1 MIPPLSLYDL
11 PPVLGGLE
19 RPGSFLGQ
27 GSSCVTLV
35 VPLLF
40 PKMVVPQN
48 HPKLVIICYYQW
60 ENQWFEVPILSE
72 TSI

>member
-1 MIPPLSLYDL
+1 MIPHYLSMTCPQSWVVWKDL
-11 PPVLGGLE
+11 ALF
-19 RPGSFLGQ
+19 SGQ